1 MKTFTAG
8 QKYCLVFLLVLLP
21 IGNFA
26 LAEQAIPEFT
36 GRVIDL
42 TDTLTSEQRRKLE
55 QRLKRLEEEKG
66 SQLAVLIVPSTQSES
81 IEQYSIR
88 VVEKWRLG
96 RKDID
101 DGVLLLIAKN
111 DRRLCIEVGYGLE
124 GAIPDVTA
132 KRVIREIITPHFK
145 KGDFY
150 GGITAGVEQ
159 LARLIQG
166 EPLPEPEPRQT
177 QRNRDSGDLLFWLF
191 FILFFAPT
199 FRWLFGR
206 LPGALAVGGIAG
218 FLTWS
223 VTAVLMPALFAGV
236 VLFFLALVFGTGGR
250 GHYTAGHGG
259 PWTGGWSGPGGFPDG
274 GGGGFGGGGALG
286 NW

>member
-1 MKTFTAG
+1 MISLTAR
-8 QKYCLVFLLVLLP
+8 QKYCLIFLLIFLP
-21 IGNFA
+21 VGNFA
-26 LAEQAIPEFT
+26 QAQQAIPEYT
-36 GRVIDL
+36 NRVIDL
-42 TDTLTSEQRRKLE
+42 TDTLTSEQRQKLE
-55 QRLKRLEEEKG
+55 QRLKQLEADKG
-66 SQLAVLIVPSTQSES
+66 SQLAVLIVPSTQPES

-96 RKDID
+96 RKEID

-111 DRRLCIEVGYGLE
+111 DRKLRIEVGYGLE

-132 KRVIREIITPHFK
+132 KRVICEVITPHFK

-166 EPLPEPEPRQT
+166 EPLPEPAPRQAQQNQDT
-177 QRNRDSGDLLFWLF
+177 GDLLFWLF
-191 FILFFAPT
+191 LILFFAQT

-206 LPGALAVGGIAG
+206 LPGAVVAGGVGG

-223 VTAVLMPALFAGV
+223 ATAMLMPALLAGV
-236 VLFFLALVFGTGGR
+236 CLFFLALVFGSGSRSQYPG
-250 GHYTAGHGG
+250 GHGG
-259 PWTGGWSGPGGFPDG
+259 PWTGGWSGPGGFSGG
-274 GGGGFGGGGALG
+274 GGGGFGGGGASG